1 MINMPYDDIIRKIKE
16 KQDITDEVLNAKI
29 KKKMDQLSGLISKE
43 GAAYIVANDLG
54 VKLVQTEGL
63 VKLKDVV
70 PGQRNVEIAG
80 KVTRMFDLIEF
91 NKNDRKGKVRTM
103 ILADETAQM
112 KVTAWH
118 DQTALYETFKEGDI
132 VKIKNGFVKSNQ
144 GQTETHLN
152 NNSKITVNPPDIK
165 IEGVSE
171 FKKPEVLRKKINE
184 ITEND
189 QNIEVFGTIVQV
201 YDPRYFEQCPECRKK
216 PNMSEGNFVC
226 AQHGA
231 ITPMYGYVINIMLD
245 DGTDTIRAVMFKEQ
259 MQQLFKKTDDE
270 LLTFRTSNE
279 GFDELKREILG
290 EQIIV
295 NGRIIKNEMFDRLE
309 IRSNK
314 VTRDVNPDKEIERI
328 KSETPEKEIG
338 ELTQTVNTKSLIT
351 PENSEEKEE
360 IELVEDKPVVD
371 EEVVPVQN
379 TEETVV
385 EKEEVEETQE
395 EEKVE
400 TQDDEEVT
408 VKSEPETIS
417 EDVEKTDDE
426 VVTEETKSEDDE
438 EKINE
443 ILDSDD
449 SEDKPIESEE
459 IKKTVEDEE
468 TTETQNK
475 TEEEEE
481 EKKDL
486 PSIDDL

>member
-1 MINMPYDDIIRKIKE
+1 MINMPYEDIIRKIKE
-16 KQDITDEVLNAKI
+16 KEDITDEVLNAKI

-80 KVTRMFDLIEF
+80 KVTQMFDLIEF

-103 ILADETAQM
+103 ILADETGQM

-118 DQTALYETFKEGDI
+118 DQTSLYETFSTGDI

-165 IEGVSE
+165 IEGVEE
-171 FKKPEVLRKKINE
+171 FKKPETIRKKINE

-189 QNIEVFGTIVQV
+189 GNVEIFGTIVQV
-201 YDPRYFEQCPECRKK
+201 YDPRFFEQCPECRKK
-216 PNMSEGNFVC
+216 PNMSEGSFVC
-226 AQHGA
+226 DQHGA
-231 ITPMYGYVINIMLD
+231 ITPMYGYVTNIMLD

-259 MQQLFKKTDDE
+259 MQQLFKKTDEE
-270 LLTFRTSNE
+270 LLTFRTSPE

-295 NGRIIKNEMFDRLE
+295 DGRIIKNEMFDRLE

-314 VTRDVNPDKEIERI
+314 VIRDVDPDKEIDRI
-328 KSETPEKEIG
+328 KSETP
-338 ELTQTVNTKSLIT
+338 VKST
-351 PENSEEKEE
+351 ENSEKIEETKEEKEVEEETETIPDTEKSVVEEKKVEDKTTESTETQNIEEITNNDEPEKEE
-360 IELVEDKPVVD
+360 EKEDVD
-371 EEVVPVQN
+371 KTEEEVV
-379 TEETVV
+379 
-385 EKEEVEETQE
+385 
-395 EEKVE
+395 
-400 TQDDEEVT
+400 
-408 VKSEPETIS
+408 SEP
-417 EDVEKTDDE
+417 VA
-426 VVTEETKSEDDE
+426 
-438 EKINE
+438 
-443 ILDSDD
+443 
-449 SEDKPIESEE
+449 ESSQ
-459 IKKTVEDEE
+459 E
-468 TTETQNK
+468 TTETNIEDEPAES
-475 TEEEEE
+475 TETQESTTSEDTTEKEEE
-481 EKKDL
+481 EKKKEKDL

>member
-1 MINMPYDDIIRKIKE
+1 MINMPYEDIIRKIKE

-54 VKLVQTEGL
+54 VKLVKTEGL

-80 KVTRMFDLIEF
+80 KVSRMFDLIEF

-152 NNSKITVNPPDIK
+152 NNSKVTVNPPDIK
-165 IEGVSE
+165 IEGVQS
-171 FKKPEVLRKKINE
+171 FQKSKVTRKKINE
-184 ITEND
+184 ITESD
-189 QNIEVFGTIVQV
+189 QNVEVFGTVVQA
-201 YDPRYFEQCPECRKK
+201 YDPRFFEQCPECRKK
-216 PNMSEGNFVC
+216 PTMSEGNFVC

-231 ITPMYGYVINIMLD
+231 ITPMYGYVTNVMLD
-245 DGTDTIRAVMFKEQ
+245 DGTDTLRAVMFKEQ

-270 LLTFRTSNE
+270 LLTFRTAPE

-295 NGRIIKNEMFDRLE
+295 DGRIIKNEMFDRLE

-314 VTRDVNPDKEIERI
+314 VTRDVNADKEIDRI
-328 KSETPEKEIG
+328 KSETPAPQVSSTPISS
-338 ELTQTVNTKSLIT
+338 TV
-351 PENSEEKEE
+351 SEEKEVV
-360 IELVEDKPVVD
+360 ELTEGSPDKEEEPVVAQD
-371 EEVVPVQN
+371 
-379 TEETVV
+379 VV
-385 EKEEVEETQE
+385 EE

-400 TQDDEEVT
+400 DDIVTEETETQDNEEVT
-408 VKSEPETIS
+408 SNEPDTVTENVEEVS
-417 EDVEKTDDE
+417 EDVETS
-426 VVTEETKSEDDE
+426 ETKSEEDE
-438 EKINE
+438 EKIE
-443 ILDSDD
+443 EVL
-449 SEDKPIESEE
+449 ESGNDEE
-459 IKKTVEDEE
+459 PVAEETETVEEE
-468 TTETQNK
+468 STQSTN
-475 TEEEEE
+475 EEEE
-481 EKKDL
+481 EKKKEDL